1 MLRFFQSSV
10 SRMARLFVSR
20 KNLVEYYPKKLAG
33 VHDLPPQHL
42 PSPPWS
48 KWRTFRPK
56 WDSFIYPSMLYLAFI
71 EMWSIPNKE
80 INIKLTFLS
89 CRHEYIFLSLCYRRK
104 KIGILATNRWGDA
117 CPKFNTPEAKS
128 NLKMFSA
135 EIAPECSIPEI
146 DFNEEGI
153 ASHIKTF
160 FVEQRRYRKNKNP
173 PVITKVG
180 IGLVIDKCVTLF
192 IISLR

>member
-1 MLRFFQSSV
+1 
-10 SRMARLFVSR
+10 
-20 KNLVEYYPKKLAG
+20 
-33 VHDLPPQHL
+33 
-42 PSPPWS
+42 
-48 KWRTFRPK
+48 
-56 WDSFIYPSMLYLAFI
+56 
-71 EMWSIPNKE
+71 
-80 INIKLTFLS
+80 
-89 CRHEYIFLSLCYRRK
+89 
-104 KIGILATNRWGDA
+104 
-117 CPKFNTPEAKS
+117 
-128 NLKMFSA
+128 MFSA
-135 EIAPECSIPEI
+135 EIAPECSIPVI